1 MSRPGIQRV
10 SYAGFPVFGI
20 NIFPKPIGWR
30 RCYIKRKV
38 KELKMLNYLSIGVF
52 IDGGYYAKINRALK
66 AQERSIIRVRALF
79 DFISSTIAYAE
90 DIHVSDCQITEA
102 HYFRGRFRVEEAY
115 DKHLLYNERKFEDT
129 LIENDVIF
137 HYKHLREIDRDGQTE
152 VVEKGVDVWFAL
164 EAYELATFRKFDYV
178 VLITGDADHEMLVR
192 KLKALKIKT
201 VLLTWNLTD
210 VDATSP
216 LLRDEAGQH
225 WELSAITEENPQ
237 LKRMLLYKL
246 REPAVSP
253 LGDEF

>member
-1 MSRPGIQRV
+1 
-10 SYAGFPVFGI
+10 
-20 NIFPKPIGWR
+20 
-30 RCYIKRKV
+30 
-38 KELKMLNYLSIGVF
+38 MLGYLSIGVF
-52 IDGGYYAKINRALK
+52 IDGGYYAKVNRALK
-66 AQERSIIRVRALF
+66 ASESSIIRVRSLF
-79 DFISSTIAYAE
+79 DFICNHLASIESVDPAN
-90 DIHVSDCQITEA
+90 CQITEA
-102 HYFRGRFRVEEAY
+102 HYFRGRFRVKEAY

-137 HYKHLREIDRDGQTE
+137 HYKHLREVEKDGVVQ

-201 VLLTWNLTD
+201 VLLTWNLAN

-216 LLRDEAGQH
+216 LLREEAGHH
-225 WELSAITEENPQ
+225 WELSGMVKDNPG
-237 LKRMLLYKL
+237 LKEALLYKL
-246 REPAVSP
+246 RDSALNP

>member
-79 DFISSTIAYAE
+79 GFISSTIAYAE

-102 HYFRGRFRVEEAY
+102 HYFRGRFRVKEAY

>member
-1 MSRPGIQRV
+1 
-10 SYAGFPVFGI
+10 
-20 NIFPKPIGWR
+20 
-30 RCYIKRKV
+30 
-38 KELKMLNYLSIGVF
+38 MLGYLSIGVF
-52 IDGGYYAKINRALK
+52 IDGGYYAKVNRALK
-66 AQERSIIRVRALF
+66 SQERSIIRVRALF
-79 DFISSTIAYAE
+79 DFISSTIAYGE

-102 HYFRGRFRVEEAY
+102 HYFRGRFRVKEAY
-115 DKHLLYNERKFEDT
+115 DKRLLYNERKFEDT

-137 HYKHLREIDRDGQTE
+137 HYKHLREVARDGQTE

-178 VLITGDADHEMLVR
+178 VLITGDADHEMLVH

-201 VLLTWNLTD
+201 VLLTWNLAD

-216 LLRDEAGQH
+216 KLRDEAGQH
-225 WELSAITEENPQ
+225 WELSVITDENPQ
-237 LKRMLLYKL
+237 LKRTLLYRL

>member
-102 HYFRGRFRVEEAY
+102 HYFRGRFRVKEAY

-178 VLITGDADHEMLVR
+178 VLITGNADHEMLVR

>member
-1 MSRPGIQRV
+1 
-10 SYAGFPVFGI
+10 
-20 NIFPKPIGWR
+20 
-30 RCYIKRKV
+30 
-38 KELKMLNYLSIGVF
+38 MLGYLSIGVF

-66 AQERSIIRVRALF
+66 AIESSIIRVRSLF
-79 DFISSTIAYAE
+79 DFICFSLADVESVDPAN
-90 DIHVSDCQITEA
+90 CQITEA
-102 HYFRGRFRVEEAY
+102 HYFRGRFRVKEAY

-137 HYKHLREIDRDGQTE
+137 HYKHLREVEKDGVSQ

-201 VLLTWNLTD
+201 VLLTWNLAN

-216 LLRDEAGQH
+216 LLREEAGHH
-225 WELSAITEENPQ
+225 WELSKIIEDNPSI
-237 LKRMLLYKL
+237 KKHLLYKL
-246 REPAVSP
+246 RDSALNP